1 MKISFLPSDEYVS
14 RYVPHPK
21 PAKNCIP
28 DWYKKIP
35 AVKENEQK
43 MSNGKMKIDL
53 SALKACMPFIDA
65 LGAGYIQETWT
76 DIEIG
81 KVNEQLEY
89 NFPLGPDIMKLRKNV
104 NVSLSFAYFE
114 AEFVWQSVWRPK
126 LPEGYSILI
135 THPLNRLDLP
145 FTTMTGI
152 IDADEFY
159 HTRTGSI
166 PFFIH
171 NSFTGVIPV
180 GTPMFQMIPIKRD
193 VWESVVEP
201 FDPIVAEKQNREIR
215 QHVWKA
221 YKNKF
226 WHKKSY
232 S

>member
-1 MKISFLPSDEYVS
+1 MKISFLPASDYVS

-21 PAKNCIP
+21 PAKNFIP

-35 AVKENEQK
+35 VIKKEDIKVVQGDVVGLN
-43 MSNGKMKIDL
+43 
-53 SALKACMPFIDA
+53 LKACMPFIDA
-65 LGAGYIQETWT
+65 LGAGYIQQTWT
-76 DIEIG
+76 DIKID
-81 KVNEQLEY
+81 KVDGGIQY
-89 NFPLGPDIMKLRKNV
+89 NFPLGPDIMKSRNSV
-104 NVSLSFAYFE
+104 SVSLSPAYFE
-114 AEFVWQSVWRPK
+114 AEFVWQSVWRARLPK
-126 LPEGYSILI
+126 GYSILI

-159 HTRTGSI
+159 NSRVGNI

-171 NSFTGVIPV
+171 DSFNGIIPS

-193 VWESVVEP
+193 VWESVAEP
-201 FDPIVAEKQNREIR
+201 FDEIASEKRHREMR
-215 QHVWKA
+215 QHIWKA
-221 YKNKF
+221 YKNNF